1 MKKLLSKTIQYILF
15 PVFGILIIWH
25 LYKDQKATEIMDA
38 LRNDINFVW
47 IALSIVLG
55 ILSHVSR
62 AMRWQLLLEP
72 VEKKPSLNTTFWAVM
87 TGYLA
92 NLVFPRMGE
101 VSRCGV
107 LSKYEKM
114 SFTRVIGTVVAERL
128 IDVLVLV
135 IVALVV
141 FVLQFELITY
151 FFSQYLK
158 IDSFATVLQSPI
170 FYGLIISIGI
180 VIYLFI
186 HFSDQLKVLKQIK
199 SLWLK
204 FADGLGSIRKIRNV
218 PAFVLHTI
226 FIWLMYFLMIYVCF
240 FSMKQTSI
248 LTLDT
253 GITILLTGSLGMLAP
268 VQGGIG
274 PWHFMVIA
282 TLKLYGIDGNDA
294 GIFALVVHAA
304 QNTMIIV
311 VGLMAFIVL
320 PLFNKSIGSS
330 ENKIDQSFS

>member
-1 MKKLLSKTIQYILF
+1 MKKLLSKTIQYVLF

-25 LYKDQKATEIMDA
+25 LYKDQKADEIADV
-38 LRNDINFVW
+38 LRNDMNFFWVG
-47 IALSIVLG
+47 LSIILG

-72 VEKKPSLNTTFWAVM
+72 VEKKPRFNNTFWVVM

-128 IDVLVLV
+128 VDVFVLGLIALSVLVL
-135 IVALVV
+135 
-141 FVLQFELITY
+141 QFDLITY
-151 FFSQYLK
+151 FFGEYLN
-158 IDSFATVLQSPI
+158 IDSFATVLSSPI
-170 FYGLIISIGI
+170 FYGLLISIGI
-180 VIYLFI
+180 VIFVFFK
-186 HFSDQLKVLKQIK
+186 FSDQLKMLKQVK

-204 FADGLGSIRKIRNV
+204 FADGLGSIRKIKNK
-218 PAFVLHTI
+218 PAFVFHTI

-240 FSMKQTSI
+240 FSMESTAS
-248 LTLDT
+248 LTIHA

-282 TLKLYGIDGNDA
+282 TLKLYGVDAHEA

-304 QNTMIIV
+304 QNAMIIV
-311 VGLMAFIVL
+311 VGLLAFVML
-320 PLFNKSIGSS
+320 PILNKSNGNA
-330 ENKIDQSFS
+330 ETKLEQSTI